1 MMTFLIDGKTH
12 VPNHQP
18 DNKGFLQLVAF
29 IQVWNLNWFVSTVRT
44 RKTHRLI
51 RLDIRYMCQQWITM
65 EIWLK
70 DVERNLFIPVF
81 NRKSYTPGVGL
92 FNLRLGLKGPRTDSP
107 KFFWLVVYLP
117 LWKIWKSV
125 GSNYC
130 SQHMEKNPNHQ
141 PVFIIVF
148 YFHYNKLLQVSFNF
162 PDQQQFVRWS
172 KMLGNSIPSRRMA

>member
-1 MMTFLIDGKTH
+1 MMTFPIDGKTH

-18 DNKGFLQLVAF
+18 DNKGFLQIVAF
-29 IQVWNLNWFVSTVRT
+29 IQVWNSNWFCSTVRT

-130 SQHMEKNPNHQ
+130 SQHMEKKQTANQ
-141 PVFIIVF
+141 C
-148 YFHYNKLLQVSFNF
+148 LLLFSTSITINCCKSHSTSQINNSLSG
-162 PDQQQFVRWS
+162 DQNAW
-172 KMLGNSIPSRRMA
+172 

>member
-1 MMTFLIDGKTH
+1 MMTFPIDGKTH

-18 DNKGFLQLVAF
+18 DNKGFLQIVAF
-29 IQVWNLNWFVSTVRT
+29 IQVWNSNWFCSTVRT

-130 SQHMEKNPNHQ
+130 SQHMEKKQTANQ
-141 PVFIIVF
+141 C
-148 YFHYNKLLQVSFNF
+148 LLLFSTSITKNCCKSHSTSQINNSLSG
-162 PDQQQFVRWS
+162 DQNAW
-172 KMLGNSIPSRRMA
+172 